1 MFNKPNTNHLIQVLG
16 FALLAFTFFVFFA
29 EEILYFI
36 NTVSLRGYSMIEAV
50 NIYNGKFEILDQAFT
65 FIGQACA
72 RVEFMTYP
80 FIIPGGQY
88 LKFPDG

>member
-29 EEILYFI
+29 EEIFYFI

-50 NIYNGKFEILDQAFT
+50 NIYNGKFEILNQAFIET
-65 FIGQACA
+65 SHHKN
-72 RVEFMTYP
+72 TSL
-80 FIIPGGQY
+80 IISLSIVLIP
-88 LKFPDG
+88 PI